1 MHDTPLH
8 PIDRKILAF
17 LQENGRASNLELS
30 KAVGLSPAQCHR
42 RHRNL
47 EEMGLIARYET
58 RLNAA
63 RLGLGVVAF
72 IHVAME
78 KGHQRDLPKFAD
90 VIVGLPHVVECYS
103 VTGDFDYVIKV
114 LANDLKSLSEFLMNQ
129 LMNLPGVSGMRSSV
143 CLNEVKCT
151 SAVPLPD

>member
-1 MHDTPLH
+1 MYDAPLH